1 MKHSLSILLCGV
13 SALAAVSAHAQ
24 TAPTP
29 ADQPSQLDEIVV
41 TASKRA
47 DTANNVPM
55 SITAA
60 TGETLVTLGV
70 NSPNDLAKAVPG
82 FTYTPSPYSTPVYS
96 LRGVGYYDYTIGA
109 APAVSIYVDEAPLP
123 FSTMTRGAAIDLQ
136 RVEVLKGPQGTV
148 FGSNSTGGAINY
160 IAAKPTQEFH
170 AGGEASYGTF
180 NSVEVGGFVSGPLTD
195 RLAGR
200 LALRHESSDDWQQST
215 SRNDSLGERD
225 FTAGRAILAWDP
237 TAKLSV
243 DLTLGGFI
251 DKSDSQAAQ
260 LIQRN
265 PLIPGLESPLLGTY
279 ALVNR
284 DARAADWTTGTTPRR
299 DAKGFQGALR
309 ADYVISDSLTFTSL
323 TSYSHYEQD
332 DIVDPDATALI
343 IADTRDYGTINA
355 LSQELRLTGD
365 AGTRARWIAGV
376 NYELN
381 RVNETQVVDAS
392 DGSGF
397 RSFMFLGVGVP
408 DDTPIYS
415 SQRFQTSA
423 VFGNLDFD
431 LNDAVTLHGGLRYTK
446 TSIDFSGC
454 TGDSANHSLSSGLNV
469 ILGGSLAFTPGGC
482 TTLGPTL
489 QPTRSVD
496 SLDQDN
502 VSWRVGIDWRPFEK
516 ALVYANVS
524 QGYKSGAF
532 PLLPTTSTAQNT
544 PVVQEDLLAYEAGF
558 KLTLAERTVQL
569 NGAVFY
575 YDYTDKQTSGSVVLT
590 PNIFGP
596 LNNLVNIP
604 KSSIRGAEVQ
614 VNWAPMAGLTLD
626 AAATYIDSKIGDFT
640 NFDPYGVVRNFKDEA
655 FPNTPQWQI
664 TANAEYRWQATPGL
678 DAFVGTNVSYRSKTN
693 GSFGEYPILDIDAY
707 TLLDLRA
714 GVESEDGRW
723 KATVWGRNVTDEY
736 YWTSAYKIADVTARF
751 AGKPATFGF
760 TLSAQY

>member
-13 SALAAVSAHAQ
+13 SALAASAAHAQ
-24 TAPTP
+24 SGPVSS
-29 ADQPSQLDEIVV
+29 DQASVLDEIVV

-60 TGETLVTLGV
+60 TGEALVNLGV

-160 IAAKPTQEFH
+160 IAAKPTEDFH
-170 AGGEASYGTF
+170 AGAEASYGTF
-180 NSVEVGGFVSGPLTD
+180 DSVEVGGYVTGRLAQG
-195 RLAGR
+195 LAGR
-200 LALRHESSDDWQQST
+200 LAVRHETSGDWQRST
-215 SRNDSLGERD
+215 SRDDSLGSRD
-225 FTAGRAILAWDP
+225 FTAARAILAWDP
-237 TAKLSV
+237 TDALSV

-265 PLIPGLESPLLGTY
+265 PLIPGLESPALAGY
-279 ALVNR
+279 ALVR
-284 DARAADWTTGTTPRR
+284 DDPRAADWTTGTSPRR
-299 DAKGFQGALR
+299 DAEGFQGSLR
-309 ADYVISDSLTFTSL
+309 VDYDLSDSVTFTSL
-323 TSYSHYEQD
+323 TSYSHYQQD

-355 LSQELRLTGD
+355 ISQELRLTGD
-365 AGTRARWIAGV
+365 TGGRARWIAGV
-376 NYELN
+376 NYEVN

-397 RSFMFLGVGVP
+397 RSFMFLGVGIP

-415 SQRFQTSA
+415 SQRFETAA
-423 VFGNLDFD
+423 VFANLDYD
-431 LNDAVTLHGGLRYTK
+431 LTDAVTLHGGLRYTD

-454 TGDSANHSLSSGLNV
+454 TGDSENGSLSAGLNV
-469 ILGGSLAFTPGGC
+469 ILGGTLVFTPGGC
-482 TTLGPTL
+482 TTLGPDL

-496 SLDQDN
+496 TLDEDN
-502 VSWRVGIDWRPFEK
+502 VSWRVGIDWRPFER

-532 PLLPTTSTAQNT
+532 PLLPTTSTTQNA

-604 KSSIRGAEVQ
+604 ESSIRGAEVQ
-614 VNWAPMAGLTLD
+614 LNWVPVTGLSLD
-626 AAATYIDSKIGDFT
+626 VAATYIDSEIGDFT
-640 NFDPYGVVRNFKDEA
+640 NFDPYGVVRNFEGEA
-655 FPNTPQWQI
+655 FPNTPEWQV
-664 TANAEYRWQATPGL
+664 TANAEYRWRATEGL
-678 DAFVGTNVSYRSKTN
+678 DAFVGGNVSYRSDAN
-693 GSFGEYPILDIDAY
+693 GSFGEYPILDIDGYA
-707 TLLDLRA
+707 LLDLRL
-714 GVESEDGRW
+714 GVESADGRW

-751 AGKPATFGF
+751 AGKPATFGI